1 MVVGAAVAVVVG
13 AAVGAAVAVVVGAAV
28 AVGAV
33 GAAVGFGADSPAVF
47 GGGSAVTMVGGD
59 VSTGGPVGSG
69 SAEGALETLEASV
82 VELCFL
88 EENHCSDS
96 EITAARATRP
106 STTSRIPSVRFFFA
120 AAALTVRTERGPDAL
135 AALVSTFRPL
145 GGPPLMMSFSRGF
158 ASAAFAGL
166 GFGAVAATAPSP

>member
-1 MVVGAAVAVVVG
+1 VVVGAAVAVVVG

-28 AVGAV
+28 AV

-145 GGPPLMMSFSRGF
+145 GGPPLLISFSRGF
-158 ASAAFAGL
+158 ASAAFVGL

>member
-1 MVVGAAVAVVVG
+1 V
-13 AAVGAAVAVVVGAAV
+13 
-28 AVGAV
+28 
-33 GAAVGFGADSPAVF
+33 
-47 GGGSAVTMVGGD
+47 
-59 VSTGGPVGSG
+59 
-69 SAEGALETLEASV
+69 LETSEASV

-120 AAALTVRTERGPDAL
+120 AAALTVRTERGPDTLAAL